1 MEQLSMKTTIR
12 RVNLPEGRRIIAVS
26 DIHAHPH
33 LLKRLLEKVDFG
45 RDDILFIVGDIIE
58 RGPDTLGAIRM
69 VMELVRTHTA
79 YVSTGNWDFWKVSQI
94 LSGDAEGLWQ
104 NVLERRRWSA
114 SNMLD
119 EFCRELS
126 LPLGSA
132 EDLACALPEIRRA
145 FAEEL
150 DFLAGLPTMIE
161 TPDYIFVHGGLPT
174 EDFEERL
181 KLPCRM
187 FLKNDNFMRQGLSF
201 SKYVVAG
208 HWPVVLYCED
218 RPCFLPRIDRE
229 NRIIGIDGGCG
240 VKRDGQLNA
249 LIISPDGAFSA
260 ASCDDFPVQAALER
274 QEASADPVA
283 IHYGNSAVEV
293 LARGEEFATVRH
305 VSSGR
310 VMEVPADYLY
320 ERNGAWECEDITD
333 ALLDVMPGDEISI
346 LRRTSRGVYARKNGF
361 AGWYRG
367 ALGEV
372 TGNHA

>member
-1 MEQLSMKTTIR
+1 MEAREMQTVIR
-12 RVNLPEGRRIIAVS
+12 KVDIPAGRRIIAVS
-26 DIHAHPH
+26 DIHAHVH
-33 LLKRLLEKVDFG
+33 LFRRLLEKVKFS

-58 RGPDTLGAIRM
+58 RGPDTLGTIRT
-69 VMELVRTHTA
+69 VMELSRTHTV

-94 LSGDAEGLWQ
+94 VHGEVEDLWK
-104 NVLERRRWSA
+104 NVLERRMWSP
-114 SNMLD
+114 SNMMD
-119 EFCRELS
+119 EFCRELA
-126 LPLGSA
+126 LPLESA
-132 EDLACALPEIRRA
+132 DDLARALPEIRRT

-150 DFLAGLPTMIE
+150 DFLTGLPTMIE
-161 TPDYIFVHGGLPT
+161 TQDYIFVHGGLPT
-174 EDFEERL
+174 EDYEERL
-181 KLPCRM
+181 KMPCRV
-187 FLKNDNFMRQGLSF
+187 FLKNDDFMRQGRSF
-201 SKYVVAG
+201 SKYVVVG

-218 RPCFLPRIDRE
+218 RPCFMPRIDRE
-229 NRIIGIDGGCG
+229 SRIIGIDGGCG

-249 LIISPDGAFSA
+249 LIISSNGEFSVE
-260 ASCDDFPVQAALER
+260 SCDDFPVQTALER
-274 QEASADPVA
+274 QQASVDPVA

-320 ERNGAWECEDITD
+320 GRNGAWECEDITD
-333 ALLDVMPGDEISI
+333 ALLDVMPGDELSI